1 LQRQWIESSVLASVG
16 YDGGTL
22 TLEVEFK
29 NGHVYRYF
37 NVPFSTVEG
46 LMLASSAG
54 KFFSR
59 QIRDRFKCR
68 QMS

>member
-1 LQRQWIESSVLASVG
+1 A
-16 YDGGTL
+16 
-22 TLEVEFK
+22 LEVEFK

-46 LMLASSAG
+46 LMHAGSAG

>member
-1 LQRQWIESSVLASVG
+1 MLASVG
-16 YDGGTL
+16 YDGGRRA
-22 TLEVEFK
+22 LEVEFK

-46 LMLASSAG
+46 LMHAGSAG